1 MLPVAFPDMVTV
13 FGSPGVLLLLGYLLY
28 RLHRI
33 ERLMTSVQT
42 ENLLQAVRIRKLE
55 AHNGLPHPEQ
65 LAAQR
70 GRLK

>member
-1 MLPVAFPDMVTV
+1 MFPTLVADIVPFI
-13 FGSPGVLLLLGYLLY
+13 GSPGLLIALGYLIY
-28 RLHRI
+28 RVHRI
-33 ERLMTSVQT
+33 ERLMSSVQA